1 MTKDDKEDPVLWH
14 LGYKLGLYWVLKSK
28 GKIRR
33 EKHHYYYYP
42 ILLDLTIS
50 FLPFPR
56 IFLKNCFFSLTFNQ
70 VKMTSLCLLSHF
82 LYIPNLHLNWN
93 VWTASWLVLH
103 CTIFQ
108 SLQFHNILLS
118 RSWTENYFNLLK
130 KPIFSWSLSYSNKNS
145 TSDFIFRKN
154 KNK

>member
-1 MTKDDKEDPVLWH
+1 MTLFKGQRSKNPVVTKDDKEDPVLWH

-82 LYIPNLHLNWN
+82 LYI
-93 VWTASWLVLH
+93 
-103 CTIFQ
+103 
-108 SLQFHNILLS
+108 LQFAFELKCLNCILASVTL
-118 RSWTENYFNLLK
+118 YYI
-130 KPIFSWSLSYSNKNS
+130 PI
-145 TSDFIFRKN
+145 TSVPQYIAF
-154 KNK
+154 